1 MCIYTPNGK
10 REDLWET
17 HLKRPKVFKCHSA
30 YMSIS
35 LCYIFQFVKS
45 VDKWK
50 RLREEIV
57 PLSDCS
63 LLVKGYSDTEFGLLY

>member
-1 MCIYTPNGK
+1 MGNSCK
-10 REDLWET
+10 RD
-17 HLKRPKVFKCHSA
+17 PKVFECLCA

-57 PLSDCS
+57 TLSDCS
-63 LLVKGYSDTEFGLLY
+63 LLVKGYSSTDFGSL